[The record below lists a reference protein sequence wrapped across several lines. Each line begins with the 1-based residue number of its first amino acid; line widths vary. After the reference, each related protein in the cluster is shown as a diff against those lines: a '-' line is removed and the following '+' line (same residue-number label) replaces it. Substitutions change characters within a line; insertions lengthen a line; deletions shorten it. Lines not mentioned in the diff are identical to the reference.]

1 MELFSRFLRI
11 LALAGGALLLVLM
24 VYTDIDIFLR
34 YAFNNPFSGSV
45 EFTEYMM
52 AAIVFLAIAYCG
64 WTGGHIS
71 VDLFDWALNR
81 PSLRLLPAVMSFI
94 GAALFAVIAWQSTR
108 ETITTIDQVS
118 NMLQWPHY
126 PFRFT
131 VAFGS
136 ATFALVLLIQGV
148 QVFRRRP
155 VYEGRDDQP

>member
-1 MELFSRFLRI
+1 MDLFSRFLRL
-11 LALAGGALLLVLM
+11 LALASGGFLLVLM
-24 VYTDIDIFLR
+24 VYTDVDVLLR
-34 YAFNNPFSGSV
+34 YMFNSPFSGSV

-71 VDLFDWALNR
+71 VDLFNFALDR
-81 PSLRLLPAVMSFI
+81 PTLRFLPALMSFV
-94 GAALFAVIAWQSTR
+94 GAALFAVIAWQATR

-118 NMLQWPHY
+118 NMLRWPHY

-136 ATFALVLLIQGV
+136 AVFAFVMIVQGV
-148 QVFRRRP
+148 QALRHRP
-155 VYEGRDDQP
+155 D

>member
-11 LALAGGALLLVLM
+11 LALAGGVVLLVLM
-24 VYTDIDIFLR
+24 LFTDLDIFLR
-34 YAFNNPFSGSV
+34 FVFNNPFSGSV

-52 AAIVFLAIAYCG
+52 AAIVFLSIAYCG

-71 VDLFDWALNR
+71 VDLLDKLLNR
-81 PSLRLLPAVMSFI
+81 PSLRLLPAIMSFV
-94 GAALFAVIAWQSTR
+94 GAALFAAIAWQSTR

-136 ATFALVLLIQGV
+136 AVFALVMLIQGV
-148 QVFRRRP
+148 QALRRAP
-155 VYEGRDDQP
+155 GREDAQ

>member
-1 MELFSRFLRI
+1 MELFSRFLRL
-11 LALAGGALLLVLM
+11 LALASGGLLLVLM
-24 VYTDIDIFLR
+24 LYTDLDIFLR
-34 YAFNNPFSGSV
+34 FVFNNPFSGSV

-71 VDLFDWALNR
+71 VDLFNRVLDR
-81 PSLRLLPAVMSFI
+81 PSLRFLPALISFV
-94 GAALFAVIAWQSTR
+94 GATLFAVIAWQATR

-136 ATFALVLLIQGV
+136 AIFALVMLIQGV
-148 QVFRRRP
+148 QALRRRP
-155 VYEGRDDQP
+155 QPQ

>member
-1 MELFSRFLRI
+1 MELFSRFLRL
-11 LALAGGALLLVLM
+11 LALASGGLLLVLM
-24 VYTDIDIFLR
+24 LYTDLDIFLR
-34 YAFNNPFSGSV
+34 FVFNSPFSGSL

-71 VDLFDWALNR
+71 VDLLNPVLDR
-81 PSLRLLPAVMSFI
+81 PSLRFLPALISFA
-94 GAALFAVIAWQSTR
+94 GAALFVVIAWQATR

-118 NMLQWPHY
+118 NMLRWPHY

-136 ATFALVLLIQGV
+136 ATFALVMFIQGV
-148 QVFRRRP
+148 QALRLRP
-155 VYEGRDDQP
+155 Q

>member
-11 LALAGGALLLVLM
+11 LALAGGVVLLVLM
-24 VYTDIDIFLR
+24 LFTDLDIFLR
-34 YAFNNPFSGSV
+34 FVFNNPFSGSV

-52 AAIVFLAIAYCG
+52 AAIVFLSIAYCG

-71 VDLFDWALNR
+71 VDLLDRWLNR
-81 PSLRLLPAVMSFI
+81 PSLRFLPAVMSFA
-94 GAALFAVIAWQSTR
+94 GAALFAAIAWQSTR

-136 ATFALVLLIQGV
+136 AVFALVMLIQGV
-148 QVFRRRP
+148 QALRRAP
-155 VYEGRDDQP
+155 GREDAQ

>member
-11 LALAGGALLLVLM
+11 MALAGGVVLLVLM
-24 VYTDIDIFLR
+24 LFTDLDIFLR
-34 YAFNNPFSGSV
+34 FVFNNPFSGSV

-52 AAIVFLAIAYCG
+52 AAIVFLSIAYCG

-71 VDLFDWALNR
+71 VDLLDKLLNR
-81 PSLRLLPAVMSFI
+81 PSLRLLPAIMSFV
-94 GAALFAVIAWQSTR
+94 GAALFAAIAWQSTR

-136 ATFALVLLIQGV
+136 AVFALVMLIQGV
-148 QVFRRRP
+148 QALRRAP
-155 VYEGRDDQP
+155 GREDAQ

>member
-1 MELFSRFLRI
+1 MELFSRFLRL
-11 LALAGGALLLVLM
+11 LALASGGLLLVLM
-24 VYTDIDIFLR
+24 LFTDLDIFLR
-34 YAFNNPFSGSV
+34 FVFNNPFSGSV

-81 PSLRLLPAVMSFI
+81 PSLRFLPALMSFT
-94 GAALFAVIAWQSTR
+94 GAALFTVIAWQAVR
-108 ETITTIDQVS
+108 ETVTTIDQVS

-136 ATFALVLLIQGV
+136 AMFALVMFIQGM
-148 QVFRRRP
+148 QALKRK
-155 VYEGRDDQP
+155 Q

>member
-1 MELFSRFLRI
+1 MDLFSRFLRL
-11 LALAGGALLLVLM
+11 LALASGGFLLVLM
-24 VYTDIDIFLR
+24 VYTDVDVLLR
-34 YAFNNPFSGSV
+34 YMFNSPFSGSV

-71 VDLFDWALNR
+71 VDLFNFALDR
-81 PSLRLLPAVMSFI
+81 PTLRFLPALMSFV
-94 GAALFAVIAWQSTR
+94 GAALFAVIAWQATR

-118 NMLQWPHY
+118 NMLRWPHY

-136 ATFALVLLIQGV
+136 AVFALVMIVQGV
-148 QVFRRRP
+148 QALRHRP
-155 VYEGRDDQP
+155 D

>member
-1 MELFSRFLRI
+1 MLF
-11 LALAGGALLLVLM
+11 
-24 VYTDIDIFLR
+24 TDLDIFLR
-34 YAFNNPFSGSV
+34 FVFNNPFSGSV

-52 AAIVFLAIAYCG
+52 AAIVFLSIAYCG

-71 VDLFDWALNR
+71 VDLLDKLLNR
-81 PSLRLLPAVMSFI
+81 PSLRLLPAIMSFA
-94 GAALFAVIAWQSTR
+94 GAALFAAIAWQSTR

-136 ATFALVLLIQGV
+136 AVFALVMLIQGV
-148 QVFRRRP
+148 QALRRAP
-155 VYEGRDDQP
+155 GREDAQ

>member
-11 LALAGGALLLVLM
+11 LALASGGLLLLLM
-24 VYTDIDIFLR
+24 LFTDLDIFLR
-34 YAFNNPFSGSV
+34 FAFNDPFSGSV

-52 AAIVFLAIAYCG
+52 AAIVFLAIAHCG

-71 VDLFDWALNR
+71 VDLFNFALDG
-81 PSLRLLPAVMSFI
+81 PSLRLLPALISFV
-94 GAALFAVIAWQSTR
+94 GVALFAVIAWQATR

-118 NMLQWPHY
+118 NMLRWPHY

-136 ATFALVLLIQGV
+136 AIFAAVMFIQGV
-148 QVFRRRP
+148 QSLRRRP
-155 VYEGRDDQP
+155 E

>member
-11 LALAGGALLLVLM
+11 LALAGGVVLLVLM
-24 VYTDIDIFLR
+24 LFTDLDIFLR
-34 YAFNNPFSGSV
+34 FAFNDPFSGSV

-52 AAIVFLAIAYCG
+52 SAIVFLAIAHCG

-71 VDLFDWALNR
+71 VDLFNFALDR
-81 PSLRLLPAVMSFI
+81 PSLRFLPPLVSFV
-94 GAALFAVIAWQSTR
+94 GAALFTLIAWQATR
-108 ETITTIDQVS
+108 ETITTIDQVT

-136 ATFALVLLIQGV
+136 AIFALVMFIQGV
-148 QVFRRRP
+148 QSIQRRP
-155 VYEGRDDQP
+155 E